1 MENELFKKEQI
12 AYNRGFRVTK
22 EGICISPKGNKVGS
36 IKNYNN
42 VKYKIINFKDIKHF
56 ELFIHRLQAYQKFGE
71 KIYEPNIVVRHL
83 NNNSLDNS
91 WDNIEI
97 GTQSDNQ
104 QDIPKEQ
111 RILNA
116 LNGAETQK
124 KYSDE
129 LHKQVLEAREQGMTY
144 KEIMEKFGIKCKSQ
158 VSFMINKR
166 RKN

>member
-1 MENELFKKEQI
+1 MNYLKKEQI

-36 IKNYNN
+36 INQYNY
-42 VKYKIINFKDIKHF
+42 YTFGLRDIKYF
-56 ELFIHRLQAYQKFGE
+56 TISIHRLQAYQKFGE
-71 KIYEPNIVVRHL
+71 KIYESNIVVRHL
-83 NNNSLDNS
+83 NGNSLDNS

-97 GTQSDNQ
+97 GTQLDNSL
-104 QDIPKEQ
+104 DIPKEQ
-111 RILNA
+111 RILNV

-129 LHKQVLEAREQGMTY
+129 LHKQVLEARKQGMTY

-166 RKN
+166 RIN

>member
-22 EGICISPKGNKVGS
+22 EGICISSKGNKVGS
-36 IKNYNN
+36 INQYNY
-42 VKYKIINFKDIKHF
+42 YTFELKDIKRF
-56 ELFIHRLQAYQKFGE
+56 TISIHRLQAYQKFGN
-71 KIYEPNIVVRHL
+71 KIYEPNMVVRHL
-83 NNNSLDNS
+83 NGNSLDNS

-97 GTQSDNQ
+97 GTQSDNWL
-104 QDIPKEQ
+104 DVPKEK
-111 RILNA
+111 RFEISLK
-116 LNGAETQK
+116 GAETQK

-166 RKN
+166 IKN